1 MLCSKNDAFLFKNS
15 KRKIPLYEKHTRK
28 DYQLQFPFSMNSRQ
42 IKCLALPKLNKSV
55 ITFQIVV
62 ILSSSKTDFS
72 EPSYL
77 AVNLR
82 VAS

>member
-1 MLCSKNDAFLFKNS
+1 MLCSKYDVFLFKNY

-28 DYQLQFPFSMNSRQ
+28 DYQFPFSMNSRQ

-82 VAS
+82 VAA